1 VSAAPAFRPEPASAD
16 PVLRELRERV
26 SAIDRSILDAVNA
39 RLEVVSQIV
48 AHKKATGRQ
57 LHDPGREETMLLEL
71 LRANRGSLTD
81 DGVAELQA
89 ALLYLTK
96 RQLGIAAAVGR

>member
-1 VSAAPAFRPEPASAD
+1 VSAAPAFRAEPASAD

-26 SAIDRSILDAVNA
+26 SAIDRSILDAVNE
-39 RLEVVSQIV
+39 RLEVVAEIV
-48 AHKKATGRQ
+48 KHKKATGRP

-71 LRANRGSLTD
+71 LRANRGGLTD
-81 DGVAELQA
+81 DGVAELLA